1 MNLHPRSLDEPE
13 VNLTSL
19 IDVVFLLL
27 IFFMVSTS
35 FTKESELKVN
45 LPEALTEVQASLD
58 TSLEIVVTVDGKYFV
73 NQKEL
78 INSDPSTLRDAL
90 EAEVGDN
97 RNMPVTIRADGKATH
112 QSVVNVMDVA
122 GRLGFAN
129 LNIVT
134 VTGKSNS

>member
-134 VTGKSNS
+134 VTGKK

>member
-45 LPEALTEVQASLD
+45 LPEALTEAPASLD

-90 EAEVGDN
+90 ETEVGDD
-97 RNMPVTIRADGKATH
+97 RSMPVTIRADGKASH
-112 QSVVNVMDVA
+112 QSVVNAMDVA

-134 VTGKSNS
+134 ITSKK

>member
-1 MNLHPRSLDEPE
+1 MNLYPRSVSEPT

-35 FTKESELKVN
+35 FTKESELKIV
-45 LPEALTEVQASLD
+45 LPDATLD
-58 TSLEIVVTVDGKYFV
+58 TPAAIDPGLEIVVTADGKYYL
-73 NQKEL
+73 NEKQL
-78 INSDPSTLRDAL
+78 LNTDPATLREAL
-90 EAEVGDN
+90 SREAGEN
-97 RNMPVTIRADGKATH
+97 RDTPITIRADGATTH
-112 QSVVNVMDVA
+112 QSVVTAMDVV

-134 VTGKSNS
+134 VTKK

>member
-45 LPEALTEVQASLD
+45 LPEALTEVQASMD

-90 EAEVGDN
+90 KAEVGDD

-134 VTGKSNS
+134 VTGKK

>member
-1 MNLHPRSLDEPE
+1 MNLHPRRLDEPE

-45 LPEALTEVQASLD
+45 LPEALTEVPASLD

-90 EAEVGDN
+90 ESEVGED
-97 RNMPVTIRADGKATH
+97 RGMPVTIRADGKATH
-112 QSVVNVMDVA
+112 QSVVNAMDVA

-134 VTGKSNS
+134 VTGKK

>member
-45 LPEALTEVQASLD
+45 LPEALTEVQASMD

-90 EAEVGDN
+90 EAEVGDD

-134 VTGKSNS
+134 VTGKK

>member
-1 MNLHPRSLDEPE
+1 MNLHPRRLNEPE

-45 LPEALTEVQASLD
+45 LPEAITEVPASLD
-58 TSLEIVVTVDGKYFV
+58 PSLEIVVTVDGKYFV
-73 NQKEL
+73 NEKEL

-90 EAEVGDN
+90 EAEVGND
-97 RNMPVTIRADGKATH
+97 RGMPVTIRADGKATH
-112 QSVVNVMDVA
+112 QSVVNAMDVA

-134 VTGKSNS
+134 VTGKK